1 MAVQSTSN
9 LSEEMMT
16 YYEKVFLA
24 RAMGPQVFAEGA
36 QKRGQSKNMGKT
48 IRFTRYTPLATV
60 TTPLTE
66 GSNPAEVSIS
76 AANVDATLAEYGNVV
91 NLSRFLSLTS
101 IDANNKEKIE
111 LLGQNMGE
119 TLDELVRE
127 ELVTGATD
135 QFAGSGAAITD
146 VAVSDV
152 LSAAEIRKAVRT
164 LKGNKAREYA
174 GKFGFMGK
182 IQPSTTFDLQGD
194 SVWQN
199 AKTYSDV
206 KDLYNGETGALHGVR
221 FLESKDGK
229 VSSGAGAA
237 SADVYHNIIHGAEAF
252 GVYDLEGDKP
262 QLHIVPNTQL
272 DSANPTG
279 RTGKA
284 GWAGSFVT
292 KTLNGDWIVD
302 VQTGATA

>member
-1 MAVQSTSN
+1 
-9 LSEEMMT
+9 
-16 YYEKVFLA
+16 
-24 RAMGPQVFAEGA
+24 
-36 QKRGQSKNMGKT
+36 MGKV

-66 GSNPAEVSIS
+66 GSNPAEVSIT

-91 NLSRFLSLTS
+91 NLSRFLTLTS

-119 TLDELVRE
+119 TLDEIVRE

-135 QFAGSGAAITD
+135 QFAGGNAAITD
-146 VAVSDV
+146 VAAGDV
-152 LSAAEIRKAVRT
+152 FDAAEVRQAVRT
-164 LKGNKAREYA
+164 LKSNKAREYA

-182 IQPSTTFDLQGD
+182 IQPFTTYDLQGD

-206 KDLYNGETGALHGVR
+206 QDLYNGETGALHGVR

-229 VSSGAGAA
+229 TTSSTTT
-237 SADVYHNIIHGAEAF
+237 VYHNIIHGAEAF
-252 GVYDLEGDKP
+252 GCYDLEGDKP

-302 VQTGATA
+302 VQSGATA